1 METRETRSIE
11 AGAWYRVSE
20 VCNKGGRRGLV
31 PVSRSWL
38 YEQIALGR
46 LKTRKIGQ
54 RATVV
59 AGSDLLAL
67 LGEAA

>member
-1 METRETRSIE
+1 METRSIE
-11 AGAWYRVSE
+11 PGAFYRVAE
-20 VCNKGGRRGLV
+20 ICNKRDRRGLV
-31 PVSRSWL
+31 PVSRTWL
-38 YEQIALGR
+38 YEQISAGR

-59 AGSDLLAL
+59 AGSDLLEL